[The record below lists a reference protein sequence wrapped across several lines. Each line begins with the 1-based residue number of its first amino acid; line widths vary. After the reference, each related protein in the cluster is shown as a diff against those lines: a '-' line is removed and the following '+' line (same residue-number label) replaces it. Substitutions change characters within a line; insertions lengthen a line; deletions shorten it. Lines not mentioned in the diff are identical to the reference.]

1 MESGRSKKCIR
12 AVVITLGFV
21 LFPYLYGQA
30 EEQSSKLPEDGW
42 WIRYSYT
49 DKQDADGQVRQ
60 VPEFTQ
66 KITYFLV
73 GTVME
78 DGEKCRW
85 VELKIQTTLRGEE
98 DVNFLRFLVPEFD
111 QVTSPVIAAERIQT
125 KDYEKEKLIL
135 SREENF
141 VIEDIGSDAKSSL
154 PEIN

>member
-1 MESGRSKKCIR
+1 MRV
-12 AVVITLGFV
+12 VVITLGFV
-21 LFPYLYGQA
+21 LIPYLCGWA
-30 EEQSSKLPEDGW
+30 EEQPPKLPDDGW
-42 WIRYSYT
+42 WIRYCYT
-49 DKQDADGQVRQ
+49 DKQEANGQVRE

-66 KITYFLV
+66 TITYSLV
-73 GTVME
+73 GTVRE

-98 DVNFLRFLVPEFD
+98 DVNFLKFLVPEFD
-111 QVTSPVIAAERIQT
+111 QVTSPVTAAERIQT

>member
-1 MESGRSKKCIR
+1 MRV
-12 AVVITLGFV
+12 VVITIGF
-21 LFPYLYGQA
+21 LLIPYLYGRAQ
-30 EEQSSKLPEDGW
+30 EQSPKLSEDGW
-42 WIRYSYT
+42 WIRYAYT
-49 DKQDADGQVRQ
+49 DKQEANGQVH
-60 VPEFTQ
+60 EFTQ
-66 KITYFLV
+66 KITYSLV

-98 DVNFLRFLVPEFD
+98 DVNFLKFLVPEFD

-125 KDYEKEKLIL
+125 KNHEKEKLIL
-135 SREENF
+135 SREENL